1 MSDKPR
7 YLQRHEIDVEKWDEC
22 IARADNG
29 LIYAHSWW
37 LDTMSVYWSGLVWN
51 DYEAVMPLTWKQK
64 YGIRYLYQP
73 WFTASLGMFCQTGA
87 GISFDDFLQ
96 AIPGTFRYWDID
108 VNESN
113 RILQLKDKKLQTRE
127 RINLII
133 DAGDYEMIRKNYSRL
148 ARRSLEKALQNN
160 VTVSD
165 NADITT
171 IVQHYQQYYASQHA
185 AIKDK
190 DYQNL
195 VKAAEL
201 TLQKGNTGVY
211 TASLAGEIIG
221 FYLVLQ
227 DDRYAYSLLGGTT
240 PKGKETGAF
249 YLLTD
254 HAIRAVMEA
263 GRSFRFEGSDIPGV
277 AFFNRQFGPREI
289 KYLHLKRNNLP
300 FPLYLLK
307 R

>member
-1 MSDKPR
+1 MSDRPR
-7 YLQRHEIDVEKWDEC
+7 YLQRHEIDVENWDAC
-22 IARADNG
+22 IARAENG

-37 LDTMSVYWSGLVWN
+37 LDTMSVHWSGLVWK

-64 YGIRYLYQP
+64 YGIPYLYQP
-73 WFTASLGMFCQTGA
+73 WFTASLGMFGKADA
-87 GISFDDFLQ
+87 GVSFDEFLQ
-96 AIPGTFRYWDID
+96 AIPGSFRYRDID

-113 RILQLKDKKLQTRE
+113 RIQQLSNRKLETRE
-127 RINLII
+127 RTNLII
-133 DAGDYEMIRKNYSRL
+133 DANDYDSVRKNYSRL
-148 ARRSLEKALQNN
+148 ARRSLEKAIQNN

-165 NADITT
+165 KAEIAT
-171 IVQHYQQYYASQHA
+171 VVQYYQQHYSNQHP
-185 AIKDK
+185 AITDK

-201 TLQKGNTGVY
+201 ALQKGNACAY
-211 TASLAGEIIG
+211 TASLGSEIIG

-249 YLLTD
+249 YLLTN
-254 HAIRAVMEA
+254 HAIRAAMEN